1 LQAPTSGLSRSTASI
16 AAKIRA
22 RIRHRALADHDQFGL
37 VGRGAHQ
44 GPSFPVCVVTRTPLT
59 VTTSRTRLACEVRF
73 LRLPFGV
80 GVDRVVDFTS
90 TTNCAPRCSQPKMA
104 G

>member
-1 LQAPTSGLSRSTASI
+1 
-16 AAKIRA
+16 
-22 RIRHRALADHDQFGL
+22 
-37 VGRGAHQ
+37 
-44 GPSFPVCVVTRTPLT
+44 VVTRTPLT